1 MRFQAT
7 QHKFYGSAGSGPH
20 FVVSDDGQVLLPS
33 GTADPTTN
41 LQGGGM
47 YFNSATNNI
56 RYYNGTSWQDVSVD
70 LTPFTDLLTTSMPHS
85 GVNVAEAGIRTETA
99 SYTGATDNNITN
111 TSSGFGWHDGHDG
124 SPDDWPAY
132 IAVYIGVQYPGGKPV
147 NQLQISVHGNC
158 FGYFE
163 LQGSNDAN
171 TSGTFYNTG
180 NWTSLTFNPT
190 GSSYSVQN
198 GGGQSSGN
206 SDGTVI
212 TFNYTNTTPYT
223 HYRIWF
229 KDNSQPGS
237 SGSLNGWASYGWRM
251 NRV

>member
-1 MRFQAT
+1 
-7 QHKFYGSAGSGPH
+7 
-20 FVVSDDGQVLLPS
+20 
-33 GTADPTTN
+33 
-41 LQGGGM
+41 M
-47 YFNSATNNI
+47 YFNSTSKNV

-85 GVNVAEAGIRTETA
+85 GINVTEAGIRTETA
-99 SYTGATDNNITN
+99 SFTGATDNNITN

-132 IAVYIGVQYPGGKPV
+132 IAVYIGGDYPSGKPV
-147 NQLQISVHGNC
+147 NQIQVSVHGNH

-163 LQGSNDAN
+163 LQGSSDAN

-206 SDGTVI
+206 SDGTVL

-223 HYRIWF
+223 HYRVWF
-229 KDNSQPGS
+229 KDGSQPTEALGTRYV
-237 SGSLNGWASYGWRM
+237 GWASYGWRM